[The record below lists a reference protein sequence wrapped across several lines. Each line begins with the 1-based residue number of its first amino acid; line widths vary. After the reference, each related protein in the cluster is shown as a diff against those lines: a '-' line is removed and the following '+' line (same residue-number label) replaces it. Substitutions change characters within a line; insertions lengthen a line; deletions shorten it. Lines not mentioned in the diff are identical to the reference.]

1 MAGAG
6 IDISQSQAERSH
18 MKRWLSLLM
27 LLGALLGLLGQEAA
41 FAHVMPVEKAMQTA
55 TVAQMSAD
63 CAEMM
68 GLAKQTT
75 QPEAPCQGMTPDCI
89 AKMGCAV
96 PLALIP
102 PLPFEAGPQFRA
114 VTPPQTPVVPLVGR
128 DTSPEPEPPARL
140 G

>member
-1 MAGAG
+1 
-6 IDISQSQAERSH
+6 
-18 MKRWLSLLM
+18 MKRWLSLAL

-41 FAHVMPVEKAMQTA
+41 FAHVMPAQKAEQTA
-55 TVAQMSAD
+55 TAARMNAD

-68 GLAKQTT
+68 GLAKP
-75 QPEAPCQGMTPDCI
+75 QPEKQPCQGMTPDCI

-102 PLPFEAGPQFRA
+102 PLVLDLVSQFRA
-114 VTPPQTPVVPLVGR
+114 AAPLQAPVAPLVGR
-128 DTSPEPEPPARL
+128 DTGPEPEPPARL

>member
-1 MAGAG
+1 
-6 IDISQSQAERSH
+6 
-18 MKRWLSLLM
+18 MKRWFTLLM

-41 FAHVMPVEKAMQTA
+41 FAHVMPVEKAEQTA
-55 TVAQMSAD
+55 TAAQMNAD

-68 GLAKQTT
+68 GLAKQSP

-102 PLPFEAGPQFRA
+102 PLTFDLVQQFRA
-114 VTPPQTPVVPLVGR
+114 AAPLQAPVAPLVGR
-128 DTSPEPEPPARL
+128 DTGPEPEPPARL